1 MSCGT
6 WPTRSRTPSCI
17 ARFNGF
23 MRPGVPS
30 IGWEST
36 WSLLRDEDRILG
48 VIDIDSDSS
57 AAFAQ
62 DDERG
67 LRAIADVLGEVLG
80 PHLRLPG

>member
-1 MSCGT
+1 
-6 WPTRSRTPSCI
+6 
-17 ARFNGF
+17 
-23 MRPGVPS
+23 
-30 IGWEST
+30 
-36 WSLLRDEDRILG
+36 LLRDEDRILG

-67 LRAIADVLGEVLG
+67 LRAIADVLGEVSG